1 MNRLFHTARRTAVTA
16 PLGRLAAGAVLLL
29 AAAGTV
35 GAAQGM
41 NPHADRSPA
50 GVGADHHRGTSV
62 RAADDPWTVAHKVVQ
77 RDDPWT
83 SAPATP
89 LRDDPWT

>member
-1 MNRLFHTARRTAVTA
+1 MNRLVHIARRTAVTA

-29 AAAGTV
+29 AAVGTV
-35 GAAQGM
+35 GATQGLS
-41 NPHADRSPA
+41 PLADGSPA
-50 GVGADHHRGTSV
+50 GVGAGHHHGTSV
-62 RAADDPWTVAHKVVQ
+62 RAADDPWTVARKVVQ